1 MRRRLPP
8 VILASA
14 LLAAST
20 LASQGCGPGQDAQ
33 SASTMAGLS
42 LWVGRER
49 EVFDDGID
57 PAAVGLSMEGPSPR
71 ADPFL
76 RERAQTADVVAR
88 VKVTTVTVDSV
99 GDDSTV
105 HLGILVGNPP
115 LATPKIPDQTFELLI
130 RPSDRAFGIA
140 RAFDARLQGLIFV
153 GFLKRF
159 AGPDGEAEIHWHL
172 SADTPEMVAAVK
184 DAVALA
190 ELSGS

>member
-1 MRRRLPP
+1 L
-8 VILASA
+8 ILASV
-14 LLAAST
+14 LLAASA
-20 LASQGCGPGQDAQ
+20 LAVQGCGPGQDAQ
-33 SASTMAGLS
+33 SASAGES
-42 LWVGRER
+42 LAPWLGHDR

-57 PAAVGLSMEGPSPR
+57 PVAVGLSMDTSPR

-88 VKVTTVTVDSV
+88 VKVTTVTVDTV

-115 LATPKIPDQTFELLI
+115 LRTPKIPEQTFELLI
-130 RPSDRAFGIA
+130 RPKDRAFGIA

-159 AGPDGEAEIHWHL
+159 AGPDGEPEIHWHL
-172 SADTPEMVAAVK
+172 SADTPEVVAAVK

>member
-1 MRRRLPP
+1 MPRRLSLVLLTP
-8 VILASA
+8 A

-20 LASQGCGPGQDAQ
+20 LAAPGCGPSQDAQ
-33 SASTMAGLS
+33 SATAVDGLPS
-42 LWVGRER
+42 WLGHER

-71 ADPFL
+71 NDPFL
-76 RERAQTADVVAR
+76 KERALTADVVAR

-99 GDDSTV
+99 GDDSMV
-105 HLGILVGNPP
+105 HLGILVGDPP
-115 LATPKIPDQTFELLI
+115 LRTPTIPDQRFELLI
-130 RPSDRAFGIA
+130 RPSGRAFGIA
-140 RAFDARLQGLIFV
+140 KAFDARLQGLIFV

-172 SADTPEMVAAVK
+172 SADTPEVVAAVK